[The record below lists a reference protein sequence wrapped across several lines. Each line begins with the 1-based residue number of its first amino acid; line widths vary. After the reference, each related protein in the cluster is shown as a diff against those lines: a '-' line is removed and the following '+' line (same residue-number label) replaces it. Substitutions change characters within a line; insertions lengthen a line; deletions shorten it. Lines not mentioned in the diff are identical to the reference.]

1 MAVID
6 SQSAQ
11 LVQRQK
17 VDDDLDHQLH
27 WFLESTGIKVG
38 SVLAIMRP
46 IILLSERNTLSMM
59 APGLPEIAYV

>member
-17 VDDDLDHQLH
+17 VDDNLDHQLH
-27 WFLESTGIKVG
+27 WFLESSGIKVG
-38 SVLAIMRP
+38 SVLSI
-46 IILLSERNTLSMM
+46 IYLILLSDRNALSMM